1 VTAPRS
7 SQARDFIVV
16 TQDHVGLGFAVR
28 LLAEGHRV
36 ILATSPREDD
46 RSPSRWPAYQ
56 RVGEGLVDRQPLA
69 ELMARRAELRDHYWL
84 WDFNH
89 SVAENETLRAE
100 GFKVFGGGAHANTM
114 EHDRAACLAFVE
126 RYGLHAPPSR
136 RFDAPPEAIAFLEA
150 NPETAY
156 VYKPDEGES
165 FETFV
170 PEAEEPA
177 DANQELRVH
186 LVTSSHRGAFILQER
201 KEGVETNAE
210 VWFQNGEPVFAF
222 MAIECKKKCA
232 LDLGHFVGCAF
243 NFAFVVP
250 LDCRAVKEVMGRLF
264 PAYRA
269 MKYTGFGD
277 ANFIAGKDG
286 IWFLEKCERFGYNS
300 HPNLFWNLSV
310 EGMGE
315 VLASLVDG
323 RFTPHFAEGFGASL
337 LMSTKEGSPGGH
349 AVQFPPKL
357 ESSLYFWDVWKKD
370 GLYLTAG
377 YDQDG
382 YVLLVNA
389 HGFTMETAWEAL
401 LHKAARVRFPYRHY
415 RADGDQTNYPSSPIR
430 RYEALK
436 AMGYI

>member
-1 VTAPRS
+1 MTVPHAPS
-7 SQARDFIVV
+7 SLDFIVV
-16 TQDHVGLGFAVR
+16 TQDYVGLGFAVR

-36 ILATSPREDD
+36 ILAYHPREED
-46 RSPSRWPAYQ
+46 REPARWAAYQ
-56 RVGEGLVDRQPLA
+56 RVGEGLVDKQPLT
-69 ELMARRAELRDHYWL
+69 ELLARRAELKEHYWL

-89 SVAENETLRAE
+89 SVDENELLRAE
-100 GFKVFGGGAHANTM
+100 GFKVFGGGRHANTM
-114 EHDRAACLAFVE
+114 EHDRAQCLELVE
-126 RYGLHAPPSR
+126 RYGLHSPPSQ
-136 RFDAPPEAIAFLEA
+136 RFERPALAIAFLEQHR
-150 NPETAY
+150 ETAY
-156 VYKPDEGES
+156 VYKPDEGDS

-177 DANQELRVH
+177 DANEELRVH
-186 LVTSSHRGAFILQER
+186 LATSTHKGAFILQER

-222 MAIECKKKCA
+222 MAIECKKKYA

-250 LDCRAVKEVMGRLF
+250 VDCRAVKEVMGRLF
-264 PAYRA
+264 PVYKE

-277 ANFIAGKDG
+277 ANFIAAKDG
-286 IWFLEKCERFGYNS
+286 LWFLEKCERFGYNS

-310 EGMGE
+310 QGTGE
-315 VLASLVDG
+315 VLASLIDG
-323 RFTPHFAEGFGASL
+323 HFTPHFAEGFGASL
-337 LMSTKEGSPGGH
+337 LMSTKEGAPGGH

-357 ESSLYFWDVWKKD
+357 ESSLFFWDVWKKD

-389 HGFTMETAWEAL
+389 HGFTMETAWEAV
-401 LHKAARVRFPYRHY
+401 LHKAAQVRFPYRHY
-415 RADGDQTNYPSSPIR
+415 RADGDRTDYPSSPLR